1 MITGSAL
8 LRAAIAAAWLGTAS
22 ASAASAG
29 GPQRLTD
36 RQLDAVNAG
45 LGATGSADATADGQ
59 QASTSANVFSG
70 VAQDSPAIGRAFGTV
85 TASAFSPGGGASA
98 TSTLS
103 LTLSVP

>member
-8 LRAAIAAAWLGTAS
+8 LRAAISAAWLGT

-29 GPQRLTD
+29 GPQQLTD

-70 VAQDSPAIGRAFGTV
+70 VAQDSPAIGRTFGTV
-85 TASAFSPGGGASA
+85 TASTFSPGGGASA